1 MQVYC
6 RENYSV
12 CNKKLCV
19 MMQKLLIPQN
29 IWKYELLFI
38 TL

>member
-12 CNKKLCV
+12 SNKKALRYDAEATYST
-19 MMQKLLIPQN
+19 
-29 IWKYELLFI
+29 KYLEV
-38 TL
+38 